1 MERFSKYFDTK
12 RINRSL
18 DWREQS
24 IAARKADSRHLSKN
38 IEPMDCPICGSAD
51 NEHMVQI
58 YGFDYG
64 ICDNC
69 GVARMLQIP
78 ASQSLRDFYTDGAY
92 EAEKQPGED
101 LISTDSFHERV
112 NLISTPKVQ
121 HVLDNLNKPAPYWVD
136 IGCGVGDLVQ
146 AANNL
151 GAKAIGY
158 DIDMRE
164 ISHGIAM
171 GANIKNVD
179 ITDENAGEL
188 LGEADIIS
196 LISVIE
202 HVPNPHHMLKSILD
216 HSKPDATIVIEV
228 PRFHS
233 ISSLTNLCFT
243 NLVARHMLP
252 PQHLSLF
259 TDESFKYLA
268 DSLELSIDHVWYYGS
283 DANEIFGT
291 LLQQS
296 VMAERHFG
304 DRIYDLILDI
314 QQVFD
319 RHKLCDEMFVMLSKR
334 Q

>member
-1 MERFSKYFDTK
+1 
-12 RINRSL
+12 
-18 DWREQS
+18 
-24 IAARKADSRHLSKN
+24 
-38 IEPMDCPICGSAD
+38 
-51 NEHMVQI
+51 MVKI

-64 ICDNC
+64 VCNNC

-78 ASQSLRDFYTDGAY
+78 DSQLLRDFYTDGAFK
-92 EAEKQPGED
+92 AEKQPGAD
-101 LISTDSFHERV
+101 LISTDNFHERV

-121 HVLDNLNKPAPYWVD
+121 HVLDNVKKPAPYWVD

-151 GAKAIGY
+151 GADAIGY
-158 DIDMRE
+158 DIDIRE
-164 ISHGIAM
+164 INHGIAM
-171 GANIKNVD
+171 GANIENVD
-179 ITDENAGEL
+179 ITDENAAEL
-188 LGEADIIS
+188 LGKADIIS

-202 HVPNPHHMLKSILD
+202 HVSNPFQMLKSIVE
-216 HSKPDATIVIEV
+216 HSKPDTTIVIEV

-233 ISSLTNLCFT
+233 ISSMTNLCFT
-243 NLVARHMLP
+243 DHVARHMLP

-291 LLQQS
+291 MLQQS
-296 VMAERHFG
+296 AMAERHFG
-304 DRIYDLILDI
+304 DRIYALISDI

-319 RHKLCDEMFVMLSKR
+319 KHKLCDEMFVMLSKR